1 MKNEED
7 NNKNIEDTRGKFD
20 SMNKEEIIMR

>member
-7 NNKNIEDTRGKFD
+7 KNIEDTRGKFD

>member
-1 MKNEED
+1 MKNEAD